1 MRIKV
6 YGTRWCPDCIRTR
19 RMLRKY
25 GIAFEEVN
33 IDSSPAAA
41 ELVMTLN
48 QGFRSVPTLV
58 FPDGSTLTEPKGPE
72 LLDKLRV
79 LGLITG

>member
-1 MRIKV
+1 MSIKV
-6 YGTRWCPDCIRTR
+6 YSTRWCPDCIRTR
-19 RMLRKY
+19 RILSKY
-25 GIAFEEVN
+25 RVAFEEVN
-33 IDSSPAAA
+33 IDHDPAAG
-41 ELVMTLN
+41 ELVTTLN

-79 LGLITG
+79 LGFLTG